1 MGEFIKVLAE
11 GFLKEDV
18 PLVIIMV
25 VVLAVLNAYK
35 LYPLLV
41 ERKRHRL
48 KGVEAALQSE
58 YVQGM
63 ERECLKEQAATEHF
77 YTATGIMMEKAP
89 REALL
94 KIYEGSGGRL
104 PFVHFKRA
112 VFHVRYEKGMFE
124 IKLGLVDWLMMW
136 AGLFFGLPLVAV
148 SSALLLWT
156 LYMLLI
162 LGSEPLGSW
171 KTWLVLSL
179 TGWATVLSCR
189 SAYSANR
196 IRKEMDR
203 QTKAESMPDKP
214 AGEAASA
221 NV

>member
-48 KGVEAALQSE
+48 KGVEVALQSE

-112 VFHVRYEKGMFE
+112 VFHVRYEKGVFE

-136 AGLFFGLPLVAV
+136 AGLF
-148 SSALLLWT
+148 
-156 LYMLLI
+156 
-162 LGSEPLGSW
+162 
-171 KTWLVLSL
+171 
-179 TGWATVLSCR
+179 SCR